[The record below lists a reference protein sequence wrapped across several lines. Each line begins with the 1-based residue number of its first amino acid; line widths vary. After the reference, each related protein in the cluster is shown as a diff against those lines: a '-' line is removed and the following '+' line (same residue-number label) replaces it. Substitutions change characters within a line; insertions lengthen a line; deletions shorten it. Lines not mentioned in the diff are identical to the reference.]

1 MGMFDGPL
9 SVNKFED
16 NCKHSK
22 ISLLTL
28 LFIDSNMSW
37 IDSNSDYQEKVEK
50 FGYIFQSPDLTVHR

>member
-50 FGYIFQSPDLTVHR
+50 FGYIF